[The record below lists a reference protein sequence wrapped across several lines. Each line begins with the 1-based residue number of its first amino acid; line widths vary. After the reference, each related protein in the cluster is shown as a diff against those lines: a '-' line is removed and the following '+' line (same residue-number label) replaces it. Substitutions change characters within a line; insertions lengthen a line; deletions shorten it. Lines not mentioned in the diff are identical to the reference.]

1 MPAVLC
7 CHTVEMNR
15 TRLLHVPALAL
26 TLYICCVP
34 LTQLKGRGLERLCV
48 CACACVCKIV
58 YIQHH
63 KSFLKPLD
71 IRASVQVIRFSTTN
85 CKYWCDPPALSQ
97 GYQLAFLVPLHRNE
111 FSL

>member
-1 MPAVLC
+1 MPAVAG
-7 CHTVEMNR
+7 CHTVEMSR
-15 TRLLHVPALAL
+15 TRLLHVSEQASA
-26 TLYICCVP
+26 LYICCVP
-34 LTQLKGRGLERLCV
+34 LTQLKGLCV
-48 CACACVCKIV
+48 CACVCKIV

-63 KSFLKPLD
+63 KSFLKLLD
-71 IRASVQVIRFSTTN
+71 IRVSVQVIRFSTTN